1 MRCVTALVAWFALA
15 GPIIVASDTGPAVI
29 DGNRAAPRGPAP
41 QSHAASLVEWA
52 LTVHEPAAGDSPE
65 VRRAWERAR
74 AFYTARNHEPA
85 WLDGDVIA
93 AARAI
98 AARMRTADEDG
109 LETAA
114 YNAPARA
121 EELERLR
128 GATAPEEAAARV
140 DADVRFTL
148 ATFRFAS
155 DLALGRW
162 GGAASDRSL
171 DLVEVVSGAR
181 DGPSAQQALER
192 LEPVHPEYRGLRERL
207 RVYRALAATGG
218 WPTLAAGLRLA
229 PGGPAQA
236 TAKARAARRE
246 GVAALRARLAAEGD
260 LSEGASDAALP
271 AAVRR
276 AQVRFGLPQTG
287 TLDRATVAALNVS
300 AEARARQ
307 IALNMDRW
315 RRLPQDLG
323 RRHLRVNTP
332 EFTLRFVVDGQPRG
346 SMKVVAGERAT
357 PTPVMSDAVS
367 YLEFQPYWNVP
378 ESLALEMVPK
388 ILSDP
393 GYLAARRLDVV
404 EGWEEPGRV
413 VPPSKVPWKTLV
425 HSMRP
430 YRLRQRSGGNNAL
443 GMVKFMFPNLY
454 SVYLHDT
461 PDRAKFLPRVR
472 AFSNGCV
479 RVEHPVRVAEFLLEG
494 ERRWTRAAIVKAM
507 KTGGRQVVDLAS
519 PVPVHLTY
527 LTAWVEG
534 GQVHVRPDV
543 YGWDR
548 AEALVPPAKVSP

>member
-1 MRCVTALVAWFALA
+1 
-15 GPIIVASDTGPAVI
+15 
-29 DGNRAAPRGPAP
+29 
-41 QSHAASLVEWA
+41 
-52 LTVHEPAAGDSPE
+52 VHEPAAGDSPE
-65 VRRAWERAR
+65 LRRAWERAC

-85 WLDGDVIA
+85 WLDEDGAA
-93 AARAI
+93 AARVL
-98 AARMRTADEDG
+98 AARMRAAGEDG
-109 LETAA
+109 LDPAA
-114 YNAPARA
+114 YDAPARG

-128 GATAPEEAAARV
+128 SAAAPEHAAARV

-148 ATFRFAS
+148 ATFRFSS

-171 DLVEVVSGAR
+171 DSVEVVSAAR
-181 DGPSAQQALER
+181 DAAAAQHALQR
-192 LEPVHPEYRGLRERL
+192 LEPAHPEYRQLRERL
-207 RVYRALAATGG
+207 TAYRALAAKGG
-218 WPTLAAGLRLA
+218 WPTIAAGLRLA
-229 PGGPAQA
+229 PVAS
-236 TAKARAARRE
+236 AKTTTSVARRA

-260 LSEGASDAALP
+260 LSDSSSDAALQ

-276 AQVRFGLPQTG
+276 AQARFGLPQTG

-346 SMKVVAGERAT
+346 SMKVVAGEPAT
-357 PTPVMSDAVS
+357 PTPVLSDVVS

-388 ILSDP
+388 ILKDP

-430 YRLRQRSGGNNAL
+430 YRLRQRSGGSNAL

-479 RVEHPVRVAEFLLEG
+479 RVEHPARVAEFLLDG
-494 ERRWTRAAIVKAM
+494 DRRWPRAAIARAM
-507 KTGGRQVVDLAS
+507 KAGGRQVVDLAA

-527 LTAWVEG
+527 LTAWVES
-534 GQVHVRPDV
+534 GQVHFRPDV

-548 AEALVPPAKVSP
+548 AESMVPPAKVSP